1 MSDKKVTFK
10 LFTIADHE
18 EEEQYLREMHRQ
30 GWRFYK
36 FIIPCIYIFEQ
47 CEPEDVVYQLDYH
60 KDGVSRKTEYIQM
73 FLDFGW
79 EYLGEVMGYNYFR
92 KPVSKMNGEEE
103 EIFSDD
109 ESRMDMLDRVFKGRV
124 VILIVLFFT
133 LICPQLIFQSRM
145 DSAINDMVFWMY
157 VVLLALYVWI
167 FVKFAY
173 KYYKLKQK

>member
-1 MSDKKVTFK
+1 METKKEFRY
-10 LFTIADHE
+10 FTIFNHE
-18 EEEQYLREMHRQ
+18 KEQEYLREQHKD
-30 GWRFYK
+30 GWEFSK
-36 FIIPCIYIFEQ
+36 VSGIGIYHFEKCQ
-47 CEPEDVVYQLDYH
+47 PEDVVYQLDYH

-133 LICPQLIFQSRM
+133 LICP
-145 DSAINDMVFWMY
+145 N
-157 VVLLALYVWI
+157 
-167 FVKFAY
+167 
-173 KYYKLKQK
+173 YYIPFCCKIVNGHTVTHCRV